1 MPEKKQEKE
10 VRMIRL
16 ADICTRADEPDQM
29 IVEGRAI
36 VFNKPTIMY
45 EYEGIKYFEV
55 IDSKA
60 LDQCDMS
67 DVVFRYNHSDQMF
80 IMARTRKGSLV
91 LTRDEVG
98 LMITANFFNIT
109 VARDLYTLINA
120 GAVDK
125 MSFAFTVAEES
136 YNSETRTRTI
146 LKIKKLYDVAAVDT
160 PAYDETEISA
170 RSFFT
175 MELEKER
182 KAVETAELQKRKIIL
197 LCQTYEN

>member
-1 MPEKKQEKE
+1 MPEKKSEKKTKII
-10 VRMIRL
+10 RM
-16 ADICTRADEPDQM
+16 ADICTRADAPDQM

-36 VFNKPTIMY
+36 VFNKPTVMY
-45 EYEGIKYFEV
+45 EYDGIKYFEV
-55 IDSKA
+55 IDSRA

-91 LTRDEVG
+91 LTRDEIG
-98 LMITANFFNIT
+98 LMIRANFFDIT

-125 MSFAFTVAEES
+125 MSFAFTVEEES

-146 LKIKKLYDVAAVDT
+146 LKIKKLYDVAAVDA

-170 RSFFT
+170 RSFFD
-175 MELEKER
+175 MEIEKER
-182 KAVETAELQKRKIIL
+182 KAADAAELQKRKIIL
-197 LCQTYEN
+197 LCQIYEN